1 MNEESGDLCL
11 ICGDK
16 AQGKNFDCL
25 SCQSC
30 KQFFKRHANRLN
42 DWIFTDEMKTLRKVK
57 IEITRRKRLL
67 SDGITHDP
75 TPAPDDRN
83 AVNDINTTSCEIPD
97 SYPDT
102 HIIDITASQET
113 TPEDSQ
119 ITGIPINNGPMV
131 IQDVPVDRPLTDY
144 RISHLSELE
153 GNKLRELLSATHV
166 FIEPTVPQKSSQLIE
181 RDIIRVIGR
190 RFEYQIQK
198 LVQMF
203 RNLQAFH

>member
-1 MNEESGDLCL
+1 MTQELQCFHQNKCEIRLKTRN
-11 ICGDK
+11 ICRK
-16 AQGKNFDCL
+16 C
-25 SCQSC
+25 
-30 KQFFKRHANRLN
+30 RLN
-42 DWIFTDEMKTLRKVK
+42 KCYEMGMRKDWIFTDEMKALRKVK
-57 IEITRRKRLL
+57 MEITRRKRLL
-67 SDGITHDP
+67 SDGITHYP
-75 TPAPDDRN
+75 TPAPGDRN
-83 AVNDINTTSCEIPD
+83 AVNDINTTSCEIHD
-97 SYPDT
+97 SYPDS

-119 ITGIPINNGPMV
+119 ITGIPITNGQVV

-166 FIEPTVPQKSSQLIE
+166 FIEPTVPLKSSQLIE
-181 RDIIRVIGR
+181 RDMIRVIGR